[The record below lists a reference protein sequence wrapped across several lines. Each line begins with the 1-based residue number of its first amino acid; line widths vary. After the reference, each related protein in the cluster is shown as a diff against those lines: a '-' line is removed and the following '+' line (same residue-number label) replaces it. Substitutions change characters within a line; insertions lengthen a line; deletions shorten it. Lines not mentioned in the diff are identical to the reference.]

1 MLSSDV
7 LVFSTN
13 SGEFWKKQLCL
24 YLILK
29 KKTYMQ
35 LKKCV
40 ESVKNEIF
48 SPNYPNVAYF

>member
-1 MLSSDV
+1 MLSSDF
-7 LVFSTN
+7 LVFLTN
-13 SGEFWKKQLCL
+13 LGGFQLCL

-35 LKKCV
+35 LKKFI